1 MSRSVPRLNRLRGGL
16 FPFSASRGIL
26 AGWPL
31 ESAANESGN
40 TPVGVSIPPK
50 HPSHPCMKR
59 LVAVIFDM
67 DGTLTRPCLDFDAIR
82 AEMGLEREPILEAMA
97 RMPPAARTRADAIL
111 VRVEAEAA
119 AHSELND
126 GALET
131 VRALVRHG
139 IGTALLTRNSR
150 VSTDTVLA
158 RHGLS
163 FAHVYT
169 REDGPL
175 KPDPAPVRT
184 LCEALGVTPAET
196 LMVGDYLF
204 DIQAGNAAGARTAL
218 IVHDGELPPYAGQAD
233 HVIRTLG
240 EVPGICGLN
249 VD

>member
-1 MSRSVPRLNRLRGGL
+1 MSRIAPDRSDRIR
-16 FPFSASRGIL
+16 
-26 AGWPL
+26 
-31 ESAANESGN
+31 
-40 TPVGVSIPPK
+40 
-50 HPSHPCMKR
+50 
-59 LVAVIFDM
+59 AVIFDM

-82 AEMGLEREPILEAMA
+82 AEMGLKREPILEAMA
-97 RMPPAARTRADAIL
+97 RMAPEARARADAIL

-119 AHSELND
+119 AKSELND

-131 VRALVRHG
+131 VRALAGHG

-150 VSTDTVLA
+150 ASTDTVLA

-163 FAHVYT
+163 FAHIYT

-184 LCEALGVTPAET
+184 LCAALGVAPAET

-204 DIQAGNAAGARTAL
+204 DIKSGRAAGARTAL
-218 IVHDGELPPYAGQAD
+218 IVHDGDVPPYAGQAD
-233 HVIRTLG
+233 HIIRALG
-240 EVPGICGLN
+240 EVLTICGLE

>member
-1 MSRSVPRLNRLRGGL
+1 MSEPAPGRVDRIR
-16 FPFSASRGIL
+16 
-26 AGWPL
+26 
-31 ESAANESGN
+31 
-40 TPVGVSIPPK
+40 
-50 HPSHPCMKR
+50 
-59 LVAVIFDM
+59 AVIFDM

-97 RMPPAARTRADAIL
+97 RMTPAARDRADAIL

-119 AHSELND
+119 ANSELND

-131 VRALVRHG
+131 VRALAGHG

-150 VSTDTVLA
+150 ASTDTVLA

-163 FAHVYT
+163 FAAVYT

-184 LCEALGVTPAET
+184 LCEALGATPTET

-204 DIQAGNAAGARTAL
+204 DIQSGRAAGARTAL
-218 IVHDGELPPYAGQAD
+218 IVHDGEIPPYAGQAD
-233 HVIRTLG
+233 HVIRALS
-240 EVPGICGLN
+240 EVLSLCGLD

>member
-1 MSRSVPRLNRLRGGL
+1 MSRFAPDRSDRIR
-16 FPFSASRGIL
+16 
-26 AGWPL
+26 
-31 ESAANESGN
+31 
-40 TPVGVSIPPK
+40 
-50 HPSHPCMKR
+50 
-59 LVAVIFDM
+59 AVIFDM

-97 RMPPAARTRADAIL
+97 RMTPAARARAEAIL

-119 AHSELND
+119 ANSELND

-131 VRALVRHG
+131 VRALARHG

-163 FAHVYT
+163 FAAVYT

-184 LCEALGVTPAET
+184 LCEALGATPAET

-204 DIQAGNAAGARTAL
+204 DIQSGRAAGARTAL
-218 IVHDGELPPYAGQAD
+218 IVHDGEVPPYAGQAD

-240 EVPGICGLN
+240 EVLTICGLEA
-249 VD
+249 D